1 MIHSRVRRSGHA
13 ARRRRAKTLQV
24 TVRSFRTTVT
34 SVPPL
39 RDANSLEEMVL
50 GVISHLWWRMRSERK
65 TNLSAPMIGVLNRL
79 LREGPLPM
87 SLIAETLGL
96 SRPSATTIVDR
107 MEVMGLVRRE
117 RGNDDGRQVIVRL
130 TASGDSAG
138 TDAHEEALDLAGA
151 ILGKLTAEEAALVR
165 SALFVLDD
173 ALRRPPAVDMSEEMT
188 RARRI
193 ND

>member
-1 MIHSRVRRSGHA
+1 MPVS
-13 ARRRRAKTLQV
+13 
-24 TVRSFRTTVT
+24 
-34 SVPPL
+34 PL
-39 RDANSLEEMVL
+39 RDPNSLEEML
-50 GVISHLWWRMRSERK
+50 FRVISHLWWRMRSERK
-65 TNLSAPMIGVLNRL
+65 TNLSAAMLSVLNRL

-117 RGNDDGRQVIVRL
+117 RGNNDGRQVVVRL
-130 TASGDSAG
+130 TARGDSAG

-151 ILGKLTAEEAALVR
+151 FLSKLTTEEAALVQ
-165 SALFVLDD
+165 SALLVLDD
-173 ALRRPPAVDMSEEMT
+173 ALRRTQGVDSEEMT
-188 RARRI
+188 CPRRI